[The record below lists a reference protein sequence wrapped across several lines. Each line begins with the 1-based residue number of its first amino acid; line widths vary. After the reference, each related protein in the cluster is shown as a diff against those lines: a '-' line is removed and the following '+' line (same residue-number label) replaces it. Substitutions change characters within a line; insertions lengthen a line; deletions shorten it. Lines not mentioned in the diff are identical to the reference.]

1 MLNNVKL
8 SSRNAIVPKKIEK
21 TKSQALKI
29 VKCRK
34 MLKKSFRNL
43 TFFNFILIFIVEAY
57 T

>member
-1 MLNNVKL
+1 MLNNVKFC
-8 SSRNAIVPKKIEK
+8 SYNAIVHKKIK
-21 TKSQALKI
+21 KNKSQALKI

-34 MLKKSFRNL
+34 ILKKSFRNL